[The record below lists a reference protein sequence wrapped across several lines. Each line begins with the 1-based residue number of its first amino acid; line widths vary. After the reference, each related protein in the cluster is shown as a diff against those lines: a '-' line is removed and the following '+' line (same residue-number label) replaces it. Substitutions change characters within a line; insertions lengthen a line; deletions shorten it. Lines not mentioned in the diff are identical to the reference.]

1 MRNEIY
7 QKVEELF
14 HLKLEQLS
22 GELQNTR
29 HDFNRVSHELS
40 LCEAELDQEKQ
51 EYVRAIE
58 ELKRQHELE
67 VGVSQGFFV
76 TVRRTGKWKC
86 RKYILYVSIVLV
98 W

>member
-7 QKVEELF
+7 QKVEKLF

-22 GELQNTR
+22 GDLQNVR

-51 EYVRAIE
+51 ECMRTTE
-58 ELKRQHELE
+58 DLKRRHESE
-67 VGVSQGFFV
+67 VCIRFQLCFTKIQSRTETQTV
-76 TVRRTGKWKC
+76 TVTTSAT
-86 RKYILYVSIVLV
+86 I
-98 W
+98 